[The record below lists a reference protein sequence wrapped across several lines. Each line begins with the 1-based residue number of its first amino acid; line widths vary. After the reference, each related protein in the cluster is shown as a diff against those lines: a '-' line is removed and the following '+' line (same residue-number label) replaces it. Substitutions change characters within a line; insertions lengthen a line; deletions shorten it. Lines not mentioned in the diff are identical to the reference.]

1 MFMRRK
7 NYFNRERLGI
17 SSLLKGTVLSALLFL
32 STVGFSQ
39 CYYTVELYDAFGDGW
54 NGNDLEINW
63 GTNSQTV
70 TLGSGSF
77 DTIMVPVYNGM
88 PFSLDYLGGG
98 SFNSEVSF
106 ALLDNAGTTIY
117 SSPSGPS
124 TGIAYSQNASGCPT
138 CTYTLE
144 LYDSFGDG
152 WNGND
157 IEVITGGN
165 SQIYTL
171 NSGSFTSINIT
182 VSTGLPIT
190 VDYLGGGSF
199 NSEVSFTL
207 FDASGS
213 PLYSSPQGP
222 STGVAFSGTA
232 TCPSC
237 PAPSSITFSNI
248 TSTSATVSWTGNGS
262 NFEYAVV
269 PAGSPA
275 PSSGTAVTSSSV
287 TINTGLSA
295 GNGYDFY
302 VLENCG
308 GASGSSPWSGP
319 HFFQT
324 AIQFPQGTNCTVG
337 YDSLLFEEEFNSLT
351 NWTNSPAEWNTNSGT
366 TGSFSTGPSGAQSG
380 FSYAYVET
388 SGFYNSTT
396 DLTSPLIELSNFGGD
411 AELTFWMHAYGATI
425 GTLDVDIATSP
436 SGPYTTEFTWSGQ
449 FQTDETDPWQ
459 HIGVDLSSYV
469 GQDIYVRFS
478 YTSGSSFSGDIAIDQ
493 VRVNACFDCSYL
505 AGFSIG
511 NDTTYCANQ
520 GISLPLDAGAADS
533 YTWST
538 SETTQSITVDTAG
551 QYSVTK
557 DVAGCQLSD
566 TIELFSTP
574 FINLDLGPDT
584 SYCADESINL
594 SLNAQNPTASYMW
607 TDSSTSQFLT
617 VDTAGIYSVTVTD
630 TNGCSTTD
638 GVYVVEHQI
647 PNVVLP
653 ADSDYCADQTI
664 AYTLDAGNPLASGY
678 LWQDNSTNQ
687 TFTATTAGTYWVEV
701 TDMNGCT
708 NADTMD
714 IIEDPLPVID
724 LGNDTSYCDSEDF
737 NITLDADN
745 PTADFWWN
753 DGSDDQTLLVDS
765 DGTYWVEVTSTQNCV
780 NSDTITV
787 VENTSPEVD
796 LGNDT
801 MLAPGYT
808 ITLDAGNAGTYLWN
822 DGSTDTTKTISWEDI
837 PGEFSVQVI
846 SDDGCV
852 NADFIF
858 IDANTGI
865 EEVVEGNIKVYPNP
879 TRDNANIDMNLK
891 ESGEMTIEV
900 YSLSG
905 QLLQQQQYGASVGHQ
920 VVPVNLNKVES
931 GMYII
936 NVKLDGERIANFNIT
951 KM

>member
-1 MFMRRK
+1 MRRK

-17 SSLLKGTVLSALLFL
+17 TSLLKGTILTALLFL
-32 STVGFSQ
+32 SAVGYSQ
-39 CYYTVELYDAFGDGW
+39 CYYTVELDDTFGDGW
-54 NGNDLEINW
+54 NGNQLEVTV
-63 GTNSQTV
+63 GGVSQTI
-70 TLGSGSF
+70 TLSNGSS
-77 DTIMVPVYNGM
+77 DTAMFSVYNGVN
-88 PFSLDYLGGG
+88 FELNYLGGG
-98 SFNSEVSF
+98 SFNGEVSF
-106 ALLDNAGTTIY
+106 DLVDDNNNTIY
-117 SSPSGPS
+117 QSG
-124 TGIAYSQNASGCPT
+124 TGPFTGVHFSNPVSGCPS
-138 CTYTLE
+138 CDYVIDGF
-144 LYDSFGDG
+144 DSFGDG
-152 WNGND
+152 WNGASID
-157 IEVITGGN
+157 IDVNGTITNFTVSGSSGSIN
-165 SQIYTL
+165 IPSANGDNVSFTF
-171 NSGSFTSINIT
+171 NSGSFDSEIT
-182 VSTGLPIT
+182 FDIYGPGNVL
-190 VDYLGGGSF
+190 LGSYGP
-199 NSEVSFTL
+199 N
-207 FDASGS
+207 
-213 PLYSSPQGP
+213 P
-222 STGVAFSGTA
+222 STGTFLTDVSNAV
-232 TCPSC
+232 CPPPSC
-237 PAPSSITFSNI
+237 PLPTNVTVTNV
-248 TSTSATVSWTGNGS
+248 TSTSAIVSWSGSGS
-262 NFEYAVV
+262 NYEIAYV
-269 PAGSPA
+269 PSGNPA
-275 PSSGTAVTSSSV
+275 PTGPGTSV
-287 TINTGLSA
+287 TGTTDTLTGLSA
-295 GNGYDFY
+295 GTNYDVY
-302 VLENCG
+302 VREICG
-308 GASGSSPWSGP
+308 GSLGNSSWQGP
-319 HFFQT
+319 EFFQT

-337 YDSLLFEEEFNSLT
+337 YDSLLFEEEFNSLS

-366 TGSFSTGPSGAQSG
+366 TGSSSTGPSGAQSG

-411 AELTFWMHAYGATI
+411 AELTFWMHAYGAQI

-478 YTSGSSFSGDIAIDQ
+478 YTSGSSFTSDIAIDQ

-520 GISLPLDAGAADS
+520 GITLPLDAGPADS

-538 SETTQSITVDTAG
+538 SETTQTITVDTAG

-594 SLNAQNPTASYMW
+594 SLNAQNPTASFMW

-780 NSDTITV
+780 NSDTLTV
-787 VENTSPEVD
+787 IENASPEVD

-801 MLAPGYT
+801 VLSPGYT

-822 DGSTDTTKTISWEDI
+822 DGSTDTTKTITWNDV
-837 PGEFSVQVI
+837 PGEFSVQVE
-846 SDDGCV
+846 STDGCV

-865 EEVVEGNIKVYPNP
+865 EDVVKGDIKVYPNP

-920 VVPVNLNKVES
+920 VVPVDLSTVES

-936 NVKLDGERIANFNIT
+936 NLKLNNERIANFNIT